1 MKKLLSFLIVIC
13 CALAVYAQKKQDLK
27 ILYVGGSSNYDT
39 FSSRPDSLLLV
50 KSVKERM
57 ASFEKMLKRYF
68 KTVKVVEGKDYRQK
82 MSDDYD
88 VTVFDG
94 LFPAIRQKSYLYDDN
109 GQVKDVISPIYF
121 TDDFDRPAITIA
133 ELGEDLGR
141 SLGIKSD
148 WYCLCLDADAHSWV
162 KDHPIF
168 KGPFPVKLNVSL
180 QPTPAAAKEYAK
192 ISAEVLPDSI
202 LMWKV
207 QNKGYATDKGFRVG
221 MVSRPNGYGDPD
233 DEVISSGVCA
243 KSIDAVALARH
254 ANFFHWG
261 FSASPA
267 DMTPEGRQVFANA
280 IVYISKFAGQRPV
293 ARKLDERIT
302 TRDKNLVKGMK
313 YTLSR
318 KCWEEYCKT
327 NDEYN
332 QQMEEMKK
340 ETLAKKAKGEK
351 LNQIEEIS
359 LIYQPMKNPSYA
371 MFLKQREPEMYHFFG
386 EETGLYVRY
395 YEINYPYF
403 YGQGFNLAV
412 DEDAR
417 ELGIPN
423 NDKRLLDT
431 AIRMLEE
438 GKDVEKATR
447 ILHHYTLCR
456 FETPAEWRKWYD
468 AYQDKLFFSEGG
480 GFLWL
485 VNTQDKTVPG
495 NDYHVLDTVN
505 VVKVESPSVVKN
517 ETDDN
522 NPVLIEGKLN
532 MLENG
537 KQELAIRIKIHPG
550 YHIYAKI
557 SDKDP
562 YIPTTF
568 DFQLPEGWKQE
579 GEMQLPSFTQL
590 DDNGTTV
597 YTGECVFRQT
607 FEGKGSGEIKCVIRY
622 QCCNNTICLPPVE
635 KELSFSVK

>member
-1 MKKLLSFLIVIC
+1 MKKLLSFLLVAC
-13 CALAVYAQKKQDLK
+13 CVFAAYAQKKQDLK

-39 FSSRPDSLLLV
+39 IGDKPDSLLV
-50 KSVKERM
+50 ARSAKERM
-57 ASFEKMLKRYF
+57 TSFEKMLKRYF
-68 KTVKVVEGKDYRQK
+68 KTVKVVEGKDYRQQ
-82 MSDDYD
+82 MSDNYD

-94 LFPAIRQKSYLYDDN
+94 FFPAIRKKEYLYDDN
-109 GQVKDVISPIYF
+109 GQVKDVIPAAYF
-121 TDDFDRPAITIA
+121 TEDFDRPAITIA

-141 SLGIKSD
+141 SLGLKSD

-162 KDHPIF
+162 ENHPIF

-192 ISAEVLPDSI
+192 MSAEVLPDSI
-202 LMWKV
+202 PMWKV
-207 QNKGYATDKGFRVG
+207 QNKGYITDKGFRLG

-233 DEVISSGVCA
+233 DEVISGGVSA

-293 ARKLDERIT
+293 ARKMDERIT
-302 TRDKNLVKGMK
+302 TRDKNFLKRMK
-313 YTLSR
+313 YVLS
-318 KCWEEYCKT
+318 KECWEDYCKT
-327 NDEYN
+327 NNEYN
-332 QQMEEMKK
+332 QQMEGMKK
-340 ETLAKKAKGEK
+340 EALVKKTKGEK
-351 LNQIEEIS
+351 LSQLEEIS
-359 LIYQPMKNPSYA
+359 LVYQPMKNPSYA
-371 MFLKQREPEMYHFFG
+371 EFLKQREPEMYHFFG
-386 EETGLYVRY
+386 EETVLYERY
-395 YEINYPYF
+395 YEISYPYF
-403 YGQGFNLAV
+403 YAQGFKLVV

-417 ELGIPN
+417 ELGIAN

-438 GKDVEKATR
+438 GNDVEKANR
-447 ILHHYTLCR
+447 ILHRYTLCR
-456 FETPAEWRKWYD
+456 FDTPAEWRKWYD
-468 AYQDKLFFSEGG
+468 TYQDKLFFSEGG

-495 NDYHVLDTVN
+495 NDYHVLDTV
-505 VVKVESPSVVKN
+505 SVSKTEDSSSVKN
-517 ETDDN
+517 ETDDK
-522 NPVLIEGKLN
+522 NPVLIEGKLKA
-532 MLENG
+532 LENG
-537 KQELAIRIKIHPG
+537 KQELTIRMKIHPG
-550 YHIYAKI
+550 YHIYAKV

-579 GEMQLPSFTQL
+579 GEMQLPSFTKL

-597 YTGECVFRQT
+597 YTGKCVFRQT
-607 FEGKGSGEIKCVIRY
+607 FEGKGNGEIKCMIRY
-622 QCCNNTICLPPVE
+622 QCCDNTICFPPVE